1 MRQELARMDTIQ
13 YQILHVRGHR
23 VLLDAVLAAL
33 YEVELRALNQA
44 VKRNIQRFP
53 DDFAF
58 RLNAEE
64 VANLKSQSVISSLP
78 THGGARRALPLA
90 FTEQGVAMLSG
101 VLASQRAITVNV
113 EIMRA
118 FVRMRQLLSATADL
132 ERKLAEL
139 ESKYDK
145 QFGVVFNAIRQL
157 MHEREAPAKGAG
169 RIGFKLREGC
179 P

>member
-1 MRQELARMDTIQ
+1 MRQGLARMDTIQ

-90 FTEQGVAMLSG
+90 FTEQGVAMQSG
-101 VLASQRAITVNV
+101 VLAGQRAITVNV

-132 ERKLAEL
+132 EGKLAEL

-157 MHEREAPAKGAG
+157 MQDREAPAKGAG
-169 RIGFKLREGC
+169 RIGINLREGC